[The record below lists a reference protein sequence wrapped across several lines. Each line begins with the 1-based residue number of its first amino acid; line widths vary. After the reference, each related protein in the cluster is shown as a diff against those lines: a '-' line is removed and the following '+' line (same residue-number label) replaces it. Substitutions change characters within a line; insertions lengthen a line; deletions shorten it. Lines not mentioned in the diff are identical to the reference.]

1 VDDNGVASTT
11 CVRLLIMWFAFK
23 LTALP
28 PTERVAMVLRSDP
41 LLELHMKFEEF
52 EDLPYT

>member
-1 VDDNGVASTT
+1 
-11 CVRLLIMWFAFK
+11 MWFAFK